1 MTIHEQFLPQILKAL
16 EQYAAYMHATNR
28 DPGQYRAI
36 ADQLRQ
42 AQHQSRQTQDE
53 PPRRYSSR
61 PAQPMSKT
69 ASPQRLPPFE
79 EWFIFRMRLD
89 LSDM

>member
-1 MTIHEQFLPQILKAL
+1 MTIDEQFLPQILKAL

-28 DPGQYRAI
+28 DPGPYRAI
-36 ADQLRQ
+36 AHQLRHPQQ
-42 AQHQSRQTQDE
+42 ATS
-53 PPRRYSSR
+53 YR
-61 PAQPMSKT
+61 PKLKPLQPAKM

-79 EWFIFRMRLD
+79 DCFIFRIRLD

>member
-1 MTIHEQFLPQILKAL
+1 MTIDEQFLPQILKAL
-16 EQYAAYMHATNR
+16 DQYAAYMHATNR
-28 DPGQYRAI
+28 DPGPYRAI

-42 AQHQSRQTQDE
+42 APHQSRQTQDE

-61 PAQPMSKT
+61 PAQPMSKM
-69 ASPQRLPPFE
+69 PQHLPPPE
-79 EWFIFRMRLD
+79 DWFIFRMRLD